1 MNEIPLTITN
11 WLLAVLPVILILILM
26 LWRKWGGSKAGALA
40 LLVTI
45 AIAWLRFGA
54 PFELLAYAQVKAILL
69 ALDVL
74 WIIWNAL
81 LLFHLTREAGA
92 IDKIGKTLSSL
103 TQDRTLQA
111 LILGW
116 VFPSFLQ
123 GLGGFGVPVAVSAP
137 LLVSVGFS
145 PIQAVIM
152 ASIGHGWAVTFGS
165 LASSFQT
172 LMAVTGLPGEVLA
185 PYSLLFLGI
194 AGYACGLIV
203 AFLAEGWQGI
213 RRNLFSILL
222 LATVMGLVQYLVATY
237 VIWTLAVTLAGI
249 TGLITI
255 FLITRRKE
263 PTAEQKAQASGKEL
277 VSSFSSYIIL
287 VVFAFAINLI
297 APLKAVLGQ
306 IKLTLAF
313 PEVQTALGWI
323 VPAGTGRVIKPL
335 VHPGTILMYASV
347 AAYFVFRRFNLLPAG
362 SLRKVFS
369 RVGKAGV
376 KSSTGIIAM
385 VSLSIV
391 MADSGMTQLLA
402 IGISQSV
409 GALFYP
415 VISPF
420 IAALG
425 AFITGSNN
433 NANVLFAVLQM
444 NTADLLNL
452 SVPIILAAQTA
463 GGALG
468 SVLAPAKV
476 IVGCSTVGLG
486 GEEGK
491 VMQKML
497 WTGLL
502 PVLLVGLLAF
512 GLQLATMGR

>member
-1 MNEIPLTITN
+1 MNEIPLTLTN
-11 WLLAVLPVILILILM
+11 WLLAITPVVIIVVLM
-26 LWRKWGGSKAGALA
+26 LWRKWGGSKAGSFA
-40 LLVTI
+40 LLITI
-45 AIAWLRFGA
+45 GIAWLRFGA
-54 PFELLAYAQVKAILL
+54 NFELLAYAQAKAILL

-103 TQDRTLQA
+103 TTDRTLQA

-137 LLVSVGFS
+137 LLVSVGFT

-203 AFLAEGWQGI
+203 AFLAESWVGI
-213 RRNLFSILL
+213 RRNLVSILL
-222 LATVMGLVQYLVATY
+222 LATIMGITQYLVATY
-237 VIWTLAVTLAGI
+237 VVWTLAVTLAGI
-249 TGLITI
+249 AGLITI
-255 FLITRRKE
+255 FIITSLKSDSE
-263 PTAEQKAQASGKEL
+263 KKINLSGKEL
-277 VSSFSSYIIL
+277 ISSFSSYIIL
-287 VVFAFAINLI
+287 VIFAFVINLI
-297 APLKAVLGQ
+297 TPLKAFLGQ
-306 IKLTLAF
+306 VQLTLAF
-313 PEVQTALGWI
+313 PQVQTALGWI
-323 VPAGTGRVIKPL
+323 VPSGTGRVIKPL
-335 VHPGTILMYASV
+335 SHPGSILLYASIV
-347 AAYFVFRRFNLLPAG
+347 SYFVFRKLNLLPQDA
-362 SLRKVFS
+362 LKKVFS
-369 RVGKAGV
+369 RVGKAGI

-402 IGISQSV
+402 VGLSESV

-415 VISPF
+415 IISPF

-444 NTADLLNL
+444 NTAELLGL
-452 SVPIILAAQTA
+452 SMPVILAAQTA

-486 GEEGK
+486 GQEGR

-497 WTGLL
+497 WTGLI
-502 PVLLVGLLAF
+502 PVLIVGLLAF
-512 GLQLATMGR
+512 GLTLVL

>member
-1 MNEIPLTITN
+1 MNEIPLTLSN
-11 WLLAVLPVILILILM
+11 WLLAIIPVLLILVLM

-40 LLVTI
+40 LLITI
-45 AIAWLRFGA
+45 GIAWLRFGA
-54 PFELLAYAQVKAILL
+54 TFELLAYAQAKSILL

-92 IDKIGKTLSSL
+92 IEKIGKTLSSL
-103 TQDRTLQA
+103 TTDRTMQA

-172 LMAVTGLPGEVLA
+172 LMAVTGLPGEYLA

-194 AGYACGLIV
+194 SGYACGLIV
-203 AFLAEGWQGI
+203 AFLAERWIGI
-213 RRNLFSILL
+213 RRNLPSILI
-222 LATVMGLVQYLVATY
+222 LATVMGVVQYLVATY

-249 TGLITI
+249 AGLITI
-255 FLITRRKE
+255 FFLTSLKSHKKG
-263 PTAEQKAQASGKEL
+263 TQKVSGKEL
-277 VSSFSSYIIL
+277 VASFSSYIIL

-297 APLKAVLGQ
+297 TPLNTFLGKTQ
-306 IKLTLAF
+306 LTLQF
-313 PEVQTALGWI
+313 PEMQTTLGW
-323 VPAGTGRVIKPL
+323 VVQAGTGRIIKPFT
-335 VHPGTILMYASV
+335 HPGTILLYASV
-347 AAYFVFRRFNLLPAG
+347 VSYFIFQKLKLLPQGALK
-362 SLRKVFS
+362 SILS

-391 MADSGMTQLLA
+391 MAESGMTQLLA
-402 IGISQSV
+402 VGLSESV

-415 VISPF
+415 LISPF

-444 NTADLLNL
+444 NTAELLHL
-452 SVPIILAAQTA
+452 SVPVILAAQTA

-486 GEEGK
+486 GQEGR

-497 WTGLL
+497 WAGLL

-512 GLQLATMGR
+512 GLTLAL

>member
-1 MNEIPLTITN
+1 MNEIPLTLIN
-11 WLLAVLPVILILILM
+11 WLLAIVPVLLIVVLM

-40 LLVTI
+40 LLITI

-54 PFELLAYAQVKAILL
+54 SFELLAYAQVKAILL

-92 IDKIGKTLSSL
+92 IDKIGQTLSSL
-103 TQDRTLQA
+103 TSDRTMQA

-185 PYSLLFLGI
+185 PFSLLFLGI

-203 AFLAEGWQGI
+203 AFLAEGWKGV
-213 RRNLFSILL
+213 RHNLASILL
-222 LATVMGLVQYLVATY
+222 LATIMSIVQYLVATY
-237 VIWTLAVTLAGI
+237 VVWTLAVTLAGI
-249 TGLITI
+249 AGLVTIVVITQMRNKDEKKSD
-255 FLITRRKE
+255 L
-263 PTAEQKAQASGKEL
+263 SGKTL
-277 VSSFSSYIIL
+277 ISSFSSYIIL

-297 APLKAVLGQ
+297 TPLKAFLSQ
-306 IKLTLAF
+306 IQLTLSF
-313 PEVQTALGWI
+313 PEVQTTLGWI
-323 VPAGTGRVIKPL
+323 VPAGTGRVIKPFT
-335 VHPGTILMYASV
+335 HPGSILLYASIV
-347 AAYFVFRRFNLLPAG
+347 SYFVFKKLNLLPSDA
-362 SLRKVFS
+362 LKNVLS

-391 MADSGMTQLLA
+391 MAESGMTQLLA
-402 IGISQSV
+402 VGLSESV

-415 VISPF
+415 LVSPF

-444 NTADLLNL
+444 NTAELLGL
-452 SVPIILAAQTA
+452 SVPVILAAQTA

-486 GEEGK
+486 GQEGK

-497 WTGLL
+497 WAGLI

-512 GLQLATMGR
+512 SLSLTL

>member
-1 MNEIPLTITN
+1 MNDIPLTLIN
-11 WLLAVLPVILILILM
+11 WLLAITPVLLIVVLM

-40 LLVTI
+40 VLVTI
-45 AIAWLRFGA
+45 GIAWLRFGA
-54 PFELLAYAQVKAILL
+54 TFELLAYAQVKAILL

-103 TQDRTLQA
+103 TTDRTMQA

-194 AGYACGLIV
+194 AGYACGFIV
-203 AFLAEGWQGI
+203 ASLAEGWKGV
-213 RRNLFSILL
+213 RRNFGSILI
-222 LATVMGLVQYLVATY
+222 LATVMGIVQYLVATL
-237 VIWTLAVTLAGI
+237 VVWTLAVTLAGI
-249 TGLITI
+249 AGLITI
-255 FLITRRKE
+255 FLLTQIRQSKGKKTE
-263 PTAEQKAQASGKEL
+263 LSGTQL
-277 VSSFSSYIIL
+277 VSSFSSYILLVIL
-287 VVFAFAINLI
+287 AFLINLVNPI
-297 APLKAVLGQ
+297 KSFLGQ
-306 IKLTLAF
+306 WQWTLSF
-313 PEVQTALGWI
+313 PEVQTTLGWI
-323 VPAGTGRVIKPL
+323 VPAGTGRIFKPFT
-335 VHPGTILMYASV
+335 HPGSILLYASMLSFI
-347 AAYFVFRRFNLLPAG
+347 AFQKLNLLPKGA
-362 SLRKVFS
+362 LKKVLS
-369 RVGKAGV
+369 RVGNAGV

-385 VSLSIV
+385 VALSIV
-391 MADSGMTQLLA
+391 MADCGMTQLLA
-402 IGISQSV
+402 VGLSESV
-409 GALFYP
+409 GRIFFPL
-415 VISPF
+415 VSPF

-444 NTADLLNL
+444 NTAELLGL
-452 SVPIILAAQTA
+452 SVPVILAAQTA

-486 GEEGK
+486 GQEGK

-497 WTGLL
+497 WTGLI
-502 PVLLVGLLAF
+502 PVLLVGLLALGF
-512 GLQLATMGR
+512 SLAG

>member
-1 MNEIPLTITN
+1 MNEIPITVFN
-11 WLLAVLPVILILILM
+11 WLLAITPVLIILVLM

-40 LLVTI
+40 LLITI
-45 AIAWLRFGA
+45 AISWLRFGA
-54 PFELLAYAQVKAILL
+54 SFELLAYAQVKAILL

-92 IDKIGKTLSSL
+92 IAKIGNILSSL
-103 TQDRTLQA
+103 TSDRTMQA

-116 VFPSFLQ
+116 IFPSFLQ

-137 LLVSVGFS
+137 LLVSVGFT

-185 PYSLLFLGI
+185 PYSLLFLGL
-194 AGYACGLIV
+194 AGYACGMIV
-203 AFLAEGWQGI
+203 AYLAEGWQGI
-213 RRNLFSILL
+213 RQNLGTIFL
-222 LATVMGLVQYLVATY
+222 LATVMGIVQYLVATF

-249 TGLITI
+249 VGLVVV
-255 FLITRRKE
+255 FLLTQLRPKKE
-263 PTAEQKAQASGKEL
+263 YKLQFSGKEL
-277 VSSFSSYIIL
+277 LSSFSSYLIL
-287 VVFAFAINLI
+287 VVFAFIINLVT
-297 APLKAVLGQ
+297 PLKSFLNQVQ
-306 IKLTLAF
+306 LTLSF
-313 PEVQTALGWI
+313 PEVGTALGWT
-323 VPAGTGRVIKPL
+323 VPAGTGRVIKPFS
-335 VHPGTILMYASV
+335 HPGSILLYASIV
-347 AAYFVFRRFNLLPAG
+347 SFFIFRRLNLLPRD
-362 SLRKVFS
+362 SLKRVFS
-369 RVGKAGV
+369 HVGKAGV

-402 IGISQSV
+402 VGISNSV
-409 GALFYP
+409 GAFFYP
-415 VISPF
+415 LISPF

-433 NANVLFAVLQM
+433 NSNVLFAILQM
-444 NTADLLNL
+444 NTAELLSL
-452 SVPIILAAQTA
+452 KVPMILATQTA

-486 GEEGK
+486 GQEGK

-497 WTGLL
+497 WKGLI

-512 GLQLATMGR
+512 GLSAVQ